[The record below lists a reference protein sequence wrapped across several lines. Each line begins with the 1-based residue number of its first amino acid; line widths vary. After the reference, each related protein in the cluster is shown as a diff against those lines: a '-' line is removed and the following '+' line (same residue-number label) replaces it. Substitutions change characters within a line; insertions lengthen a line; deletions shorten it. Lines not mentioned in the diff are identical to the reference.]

1 MLMASSLVLHG
12 LSFAQAGGA
21 SGGGFSVSQNG
32 FPTYSY
38 PLALPPGIAGLEPEL
53 SLNYTGNPTAGGS
66 IGSGWSLKG
75 LSVITRCQA
84 SKATDGRR
92 VDFKYLPA
100 DKLCLDGNRLIQT
113 DANGAVA
120 GGSVPVQTN
129 DSLGVDGGVREYRT
143 EIDSYARIRAYGS
156 AGGNSANGPA
166 YFKVWTRDGRI
177 LEFGSNPNNNASAQ
191 IAVSAGNPVV
201 MAWALSRI
209 SDLHGNY
216 ADFKYEVRD
225 TAWGSGPAGA
235 PNVGREWNLSEVQ
248 YTGNG
253 AQAPTSKVVFEYA
266 DRPDYPYG
274 SGKLQDRSETYRYGF
289 KTVSIRLLQNIRTYV
304 NSPNPASLGPAA
316 SAVLVATWHLGYD
329 NGPNTNR
336 SRLTSI
342 RQCAGAAATAC
353 IQPVLFTYSA
363 GGNDAYV
370 AAPAY
375 NLSSLL
381 FDSMQAIPVDANGDG
396 RMDLLIQAHGSTPTG
411 LYLSNGD
418 GSFTPA
424 SGYNMPAWP
433 TEAAVDFN
441 GDGFPDM
448 LTGTV
453 PNGQSITNTIYLN
466 NGDGSYRKGASF
478 TSPDLGL
485 GSGRSPFSAS
495 GVVCSG
501 AEAGSGVCYGWTKHG
516 VRYFMDVDSD
526 GLPDMVTSVVGANSA
541 FPASFVQPGGTASAT
556 NLSYYQPYCLQPG
569 WGCQTHVSHGNGD
582 GSFTEIATN
591 MAAWSMVLNPGIA
604 KSMTGNGLTDLEGEA
619 WFYPMHPNE
628 LPRFYRGAWLSQGDG
643 NFLPALSPL
652 VPQAES
658 TLGCDSVSGSICFDS
673 NGSGLQ
679 SAGMYGGTDS
689 NVVYAL
695 NMGAL
700 DYSKTGALSVSQ
712 PVHIAAADW
721 VSILPNPPK
730 SNYYKSNYGL
740 YPASIK
746 GTGRDDLIRWGD
758 DYTKNELF
766 VARGDGD
773 YQLSTTFTLNGQFMR
788 SDGTASVMAGDFTG
802 HGNVEFLVSN
812 GFATPAQAYNA
823 AEPPP
828 LQLITA
834 IKGDQTNIV
843 SKLYVKADPSPPDQL
858 QTITSS
864 TGIVTR
870 INYVPL
876 GNSQGRYTPQMG
888 SYPKAAMALP
898 WQLVASV
905 TEDTGVGS
913 ATATTQ
919 YSYAGLKGN
928 LLGRGMLGFAS
939 MSQQGVG
946 PDGSPITTQTWFAQ
960 DFPYVGSP
968 SAVKTWAGTL
978 ADNPATPLSYVTNVY
993 CDATSATGAAAQAN
1007 MFAPCVPGLPVAQP
1021 YLYSAAET
1029 HADLD
1034 GKAQA
1039 SVNRNFTVN
1048 NCGSHLTSTE
1058 TLVSS
1063 GYVPQTLVTTTTDSF
1078 TADNTAGDTWLRCK
1092 LQKETVQ
1099 HALPAG
1105 VPVIATT
1112 AGSSPYASNQAGAP
1126 NLINL
1131 AAAPASVS
1139 TNLADPGALSQNIT
1153 LTPTGKFAAPL
1164 TYTVSK
1170 KSGATSLV
1178 TVTPGA
1184 TTHIAASLANYGASL
1199 SETYTVK
1206 AADYLGRWG
1215 SVDIPVVF
1223 SISKKATTTTVSNAA
1238 SATAS
1243 QTVAVT
1249 ATVAGASPTGT
1260 VSFRDASTGADLG
1273 TATLSNGSA
1282 SVMSKVLTAGIHTFS
1297 AVYNS
1302 DGANNTS
1309 SSSSTI
1315 NVGKINT
1322 TTSISPSTTLTELGW
1337 GITFTAH
1344 VNGYIPGQSVTFTD
1358 GGTGLA
1364 TVGVDGNGN
1373 AAYSTGFNVAGNHT
1387 IGAAYSGD
1395 ANNNPSNTAVTV
1407 GIFPPISLSLGG
1419 SFGSTTN
1426 ASFYRAMPRGSTKC
1440 IQTFTVTSSATGGTG
1455 NYPGYSWQLDTSS
1468 PWVTMSQSGTSLT
1481 VSLSMPVR
1489 NVVTVGPV
1497 LIVTDAYGVQARL
1510 PMSIIFTCDL
1520 QGD

>member
-1 MLMASSLVLHG
+1 MFMASSLVLHG

-304 NSPNPASLGPAA
+304 NSPNAASLGPAA

-375 NLSSLL
+375 NLGS
-381 FDSMQAIPVDANGDG
+381 QAFVQPRLDNLSFGRAAVSVADVNGDG
-396 RMDLLIQAHGSTPTG
+396 RSDLVVASGDQSGI
-411 LYLSNGD
+411 YLSNGD
-418 GSFTPA
+418 GSFTRSSSFNVPLMLLQF
-424 SGYNMPAWP
+424 Y
-433 TEAAVDFN
+433 DFN
-441 GDGFPDM
+441 GDGFPD
-448 LTGTV
+448 GFGG
-453 PNGQSITNTIYLN
+453 NGNTYNIYFN
-466 NGDGSYRKGASF
+466 NGDGSFRQGPTFNNVQMLSPPTDNPFYLAGGQCTGAAAGTGTCYKWNSMGASYV
-478 TSPDLGL
+478 L
-485 GSGRSPFSAS
+485 
-495 GVVCSG
+495 
-501 AEAGSGVCYGWTKHG
+501 
-516 VRYFMDVDSD
+516 DVDAD
-526 GLPDMVTSVVGANSA
+526 GLPDLISTKVSGDDVIPAVYTQPSGPVSA
-541 FPASFVQPGGTASAT
+541 S
-556 NLSYYQPYCLQPG
+556 NLSYFQPYCYQPG
-569 WGCQTHVSHGNGD
+569 WGCETHVLHNNGD
-582 GSFTEIATN
+582 GTFTPLPTN
-591 MAAWSMVLNPGIA
+591 MANWNMLLTPSSV
-604 KSMTGNGLTDLEGEA
+604 KSMTGNGLSDLIGRNYG
-619 WFYPMHPNE
+619 FPMHAGDS
-628 LPRFYRGAWLSQGDG
+628 LYTTRLVWLSQGDG
-643 NFLPALSPL
+643 NFLPAVNPL
-652 VPQAES
+652 QPQSQS
-658 TLGCDSVSGSICFDS
+658 TMGCLDIDSGYVCFDS

-679 SAGMYGGTDS
+679 STAISPGSDGNAIY
-689 NVVYAL
+689 VL
-695 NMGAL
+695 NRGAL
-700 DYSKTGALSVSQ
+700 DYSQSGALSLDQ
-712 PVHIAAADW
+712 PTHIPWSDVFSRMTGAPQYNKY
-721 VSILPNPPK
+721 V
-730 SNYYKSNYGL
+730 SNYGL
-740 YPASIK
+740 FPVDVN
-746 GTGRDDLIRWGD
+746 GDGRDDFVRWAD
-758 DYTKNELF
+758 DYKQNKLF

-773 YQLSTTFTLNGQFMR
+773 YQASTTFTLAGQFKR
-788 SDGTASVMAGDFTG
+788 GDGTADVIAGDFTG
-802 HGNVEFLVSN
+802 HGNTEFLVSN
-812 GFATPAQAYNA
+812 SPQMQTQLPGEIAKG
-823 AEPPP
+823 EPYDIRV
-828 LQLITA
+828 ITA
-834 IKGDQTNIV
+834 IPGDETNFG

-928 LLGRGMLGFAS
+928 LLGRGMLGFC
-939 MSQQGVG
+939 QHG
-946 PDGSPITTQTWFAQ
+946 
-960 DFPYVGSP
+960 
-968 SAVKTWAGTL
+968 
-978 ADNPATPLSYVTNVY
+978 
-993 CDATSATGAAAQAN
+993 ATGRGAGW
-1007 MFAPCVPGLPVAQP
+1007 FTHHHPDLVCTGLPVRGQP
-1021 YLYSAAET
+1021 VCRQDLGRYAGRQPG
-1029 HADLD
+1029 HAIELRD
-1034 GKAQA
+1034 QC
-1039 SVNRNFTVN
+1039 V
-1048 NCGSHLTSTE
+1048 
-1058 TLVSS
+1058 
-1063 GYVPQTLVTTTTDSF
+1063 
-1078 TADNTAGDTWLRCK
+1078 LRCHVGRRCWR
-1092 LQKETVQ
+1092 TSQ
-1099 HALPAG
+1099 HVCAVRAGPAG
-1105 VPVIATT
+1105 CA
-1112 AGSSPYASNQAGAP
+1112 
-1126 NLINL
+1126 
-1131 AAAPASVS
+1131 
-1139 TNLADPGALSQNIT
+1139 ALSLQCGRD
-1153 LTPTGKFAAPL
+1153 PRR
-1164 TYTVSK
+1164 
-1170 KSGATSLV
+1170 SG
-1178 TVTPGA
+1178 
-1184 TTHIAASLANYGASL
+1184 
-1199 SETYTVK
+1199 
-1206 AADYLGRWG
+1206 W
-1215 SVDIPVVF
+1215 
-1223 SISKKATTTTVSNAA
+1223 
-1238 SATAS
+1238 
-1243 QTVAVT
+1243 
-1249 ATVAGASPTGT
+1249 
-1260 VSFRDASTGADLG
+1260 
-1273 TATLSNGSA
+1273 
-1282 SVMSKVLTAGIHTFS
+1282 
-1297 AVYNS
+1297 
-1302 DGANNTS
+1302 
-1309 SSSSTI
+1309 
-1315 NVGKINT
+1315 
-1322 TTSISPSTTLTELGW
+1322 
-1337 GITFTAH
+1337 
-1344 VNGYIPGQSVTFTD
+1344 
-1358 GGTGLA
+1358 
-1364 TVGVDGNGN
+1364 
-1373 AAYSTGFNVAGNHT
+1373 
-1387 IGAAYSGD
+1387 
-1395 ANNNPSNTAVTV
+1395 
-1407 GIFPPISLSLGG
+1407 
-1419 SFGSTTN
+1419 
-1426 ASFYRAMPRGSTKC
+1426 
-1440 IQTFTVTSSATGGTG
+1440 
-1455 NYPGYSWQLDTSS
+1455 
-1468 PWVTMSQSGTSLT
+1468 
-1481 VSLSMPVR
+1481 
-1489 NVVTVGPV
+1489 
-1497 LIVTDAYGVQARL
+1497 ARRR
-1510 PMSIIFTCDL
+1510 P
-1520 QGD
+1520 Q